1 MENKLEGEEEMN
13 ENSTKCYG
21 VISDILWIFGLMK
34 SHCPAALFLTAVEI
48 IMRAA
53 AVSWH
58 YIIQSGSGYCHR

>member
-1 MENKLEGEEEMN
+1 MN

-34 SHCPAALFLTAVEI
+34 KYCPAALFLTAAC
-48 IMRAA
+48 AA